1 MQERVREVG
10 EQIKG
15 WALRGANRSTLDDA
29 VDITAV
35 PHTVSL
41 AMRPQPLVIHLSRQE
56 DADCL
61 AHALAAYSSAGD
73 ATVKGWDVH
82 VDIQSRSLGDVLS
95 ALHECIIENE
105 IKLLRLKIDDR
116 WYLMEP
122 APND

>member
-1 MQERVREVG
+1 MV

-15 WALRGANRSTLDDA
+15 WRLRGATRWTVNDA

-35 PHTVSL
+35 PHRVSL

-56 DADCL
+56 DADCV
-61 AHALAAYSSAGD
+61 AHALAAYSSAVD

-82 VDIQSRSLGDVLS
+82 VDIRSRSVGDVLS
-95 ALHECIIENE
+95 ALQECIVENE
-105 IKLLRLKIDDR
+105 IRLVRLKIDDR